1 MIMRYITRIFVAIV
15 ALVIVAGCFKEERQG
30 TRLLVELWSKNVES
44 EEATKTVSEIEGY
57 AFYIK
62 KGSKWSV
69 ETWEDALDR
78 RITNTENPSEQL
90 TTPDV
95 IADYDTQSEYQLSYE
110 LWDAEQTFLVVVDKT
125 NRVYATR
132 SYETPMNLP
141 VTYTQLHLYA
151 YKKSGPANGWD
162 MVNPFPDD
170 AREPLVPTGETEEGG
185 DDTDGTEEGANDNV

>member
-1 MIMRYITRIFVAIV
+1 MRYITRILVTII

-44 EEATKTVSEIEGY
+44 EEATKTTSDIEGY

-62 KGSKWSV
+62 KGSMWDVK
-69 ETWEDALDR
+69 TWEDALNR
-78 RITNTENPSEQL
+78 CITNTDNPSEQL

-95 IADYDTQSEYQLSYE
+95 IADYDIMSEYQLSYE

-151 YKKSGPANGWD
+151 HKKSGQANGWN
-162 MVNPFPDD
+162 MINPFPDE
-170 AREPLVPTGETEEGG
+170 ARDPLVPTDETDEGEEENA
-185 DDTDGTEEGANDNV
+185 DENI

>member
-1 MIMRYITRIFVAIV
+1 MIMKYITRILVAII
-15 ALVIVAGCFKEERQG
+15 ALVIVVGCFKEERQG

-62 KGSKWSV
+62 KGSTWDVK
-69 ETWEDALDR
+69 TWEDALNR
-78 RITNTENPSEQL
+78 CITNTDNPSEQL

-95 IADYDTQSEYQLSYE
+95 IADYDIMSEYQLSYE
-110 LWDAEQTFLVVVDKT
+110 LWGAEQTFLVVVDKT

-151 YKKSGPANGWD
+151 HKKSGQANGWN
-162 MVNPFPDD
+162 MINPFPDE
-170 AREPLVPTGETEEGG
+170 ARDPLVPTDETDEGEEENA
-185 DDTDGTEEGANDNV
+185 DENI